1 MMDPTDADS
10 LLEALTKYK
19 YRFKYIFQRVRKR
32 LAFIPGI
39 AWELTQ
45 NIQIARLSSIDGTDR
60 N

>member
-1 MMDPTDADS
+1 MDPTDADS
-10 LLEALTKYK
+10 VLEALTKYK
-19 YRFKYIFQRVRKR
+19 YKFKYIFPRMRKR

-45 NIQIARLSSIDGTDR
+45 NIQIALLSYIDGTDR